1 MASSANIKQEPIQC
15 EVVPS
20 SSPPNRQS
28 SSTFPSNRPPQNQTT
43 LINFSTEEAS
53 KLSYPVGCP
62 VWYNFHSDA
71 NQHELSFCRGRVSSV
86 AMDWLSR
93 KFVYRILKSDAA
105 DSDRRGVEDLVSEDS
120 VAYAMGCPVRITV
133 GGREFDG
140 EVVCSSRVRD
150 GNGKTES
157 TYSIMTFETHQC
169 KVISDLDSNQV
180 KYRPITEQ
188 MIKPVPRVSISNQS
202 KTRETSE
209 TSQGSKQSRLH
220 QGLKWKP
227 PSPNKR
233 KTLADRDLNHDLKV
247 RGGKFPKK
255 RTELSLYLTVPSW
268 ALKNDVLGKNCT
280 LLSILSF
287 S

>member
-133 GGREFDG
+133 GGREFD
-140 EVVCSSRVRD
+140 
-150 GNGKTES
+150 
-157 TYSIMTFETHQC
+157 